1 MHQAAHTT
9 RTHLAV
15 ILAQLIFGAQTGRI
29 LGRSSHKIVMEGDA
43 IMLSEKS
50 RSLRRTSVKK
60 RLETELKKDKSLK
73 RLKREK
79 HAKKPRLNKYQRRVA
94 NAKERER
101 MKRMNEVFER
111 LKKVVPMEQLNAEDG
126 KDKKVVS
133 IYHF

>member
-1 MHQAAHTT
+1 
-9 RTHLAV
+9 
-15 ILAQLIFGAQTGRI
+15 
-29 LGRSSHKIVMEGDA
+29 MEGDA
-43 IMLSEKS
+43 IVLSEKS